1 MGGHTG
7 EDSSTGVA
15 SARAAGM
22 FVIAV
27 PSVPG
32 ALLDAHL
39 TYDSLAHPDLT
50 AWMAACTA
58 TGGQA
63 NP

>member
-1 MGGHTG
+1 VAF

-27 PSVPG
+27 PSAPA

-39 TYDSLAHPDLT
+39 IYDSLTHPDLV
-50 AWMAACTA
+50 AWMAVCMA
-58 TGGQA
+58 TDSQA
-63 NP
+63 NPQAP